1 MKAKTSEKSIVK
13 VALTSLAATSI
24 EWYDFFLYA
33 SAAAL
38 VFPTLFFPAGIDPVV
53 GLIAS
58 FSTFAVGFFARPVGG
73 IVFGHFGDRLGR
85 KKVLVVALLMMGI
98 STTLIGCLPAYAT
111 IGVAAPVLL
120 VVLRFVQGLA
130 IGGQW
135 AGAVLLIT
143 ESAPPGKRGFYGSF
157 AQVGAPAGV
166 VLANLAFLAVTATVS
181 PEAFMDWGWRVPF
194 LFSAVLIGIAIF
206 VQLRIEDTDDF
217 RELQEARP
225 QNGAVASAPVAARS
239 PVLEVLRLYPGRI
252 ALAAGA
258 FLCVQVMFYILIAF
272 VIAYGTNETVGL
284 GLPKSTMLFA
294 VLIGAIAMVPSVLI
308 SAAIS
313 DRHGRR
319 GIFML
324 GALLVG
330 IWAFAM
336 FPLMATRSFANIAIA
351 IAVGQIFCGMM
362 YGPQAAFFS
371 EMFGTKVRY
380 SGASLGYQLGAILGG
395 ALAPLIATA
404 LLAGPYGAF
413 GISCYI
419 AVASVITLLAT
430 FLLKETHEQSVPS
443 RVAPADS
450 GA

>member
-1 MKAKTSEKSIVK
+1 MSPKTSEKSIVK

-38 VFPTLFFPAGIDPVV
+38 VFPTLFFPAGMDPVV

-85 KKVLVVALLMMGI
+85 KKVLVVALLMMGV
-98 STTLIGCLPAYAT
+98 STTLIGCLPTYSS
-111 IGVAAPVLL
+111 IGIAAPLLL

-166 VLANLAFLAVTATVS
+166 VLANLAFLAVTATVT
-181 PEAFMDWGWRVPF
+181 PDAFMDWGWRVPF
-194 LFSAVLIGIAIF
+194 LFSAVLIGIAIY

-217 RELQEARP
+217 RELQKGR
-225 QNGAVASAPVAARS
+225 VAKAAAPTTRS
-239 PVLEVLRLYPGRI
+239 PVLEVLRQYPGRI

-272 VIAYGTNETVGL
+272 VIAYGTNDTVGL

-294 VLIGAIAMVPSVLI
+294 VLIGAVAMVPSVLI

-313 DRHGRR
+313 DRYGRR

-336 FPLMATRSFANIAIA
+336 FPLMATKSFANIAVA
-351 IAVGQIFCGMM
+351 IAVGQVFCGMM

-404 LLAGPYGAF
+404 LLAGPLGAF
-413 GISCYI
+413 GVSCYI
-419 AVASVITLLAT
+419 AGASVVTLLAT
-430 FLLKETHEQSVPS
+430 FLLKETHEQPMPS
-443 RVAPADS
+443 RAAPATADP

>member
-1 MKAKTSEKSIVK
+1 MSGKASEKSITK

-24 EWYDFFLYA
+24 EWYDFFIYA

-38 VFPTLFFPAGIDPVV
+38 IFPTLFFPAGMDPVV

-73 IVFGHFGDRLGR
+73 VVFGHFGDKLGR
-85 KKVLVVALLMMGI
+85 KKVLVVALLLMGV
-98 STTLIGCLPAYAT
+98 STTLIGCLPTYST
-111 IGVAAPVLL
+111 IGIAAPVLL

-143 ESAPPGKRGFYGSF
+143 ESAPAGKRGFYGSF
-157 AQVGAPAGV
+157 AQVGAPVGV
-166 VLANLAFLAVTATVS
+166 VLANLAFLAVTASVS
-181 PEAFMDWGWRVPF
+181 PEAFMDWGWRLPF

-206 VQLRIEDTDDF
+206 VQLKIEDTDDF
-217 RELQEARP
+217 RELQQARP
-225 QNGAVASAPVAARS
+225 QKGAVASAPATGS
-239 PVLEVLRLYPGRI
+239 PVLEALRLYPGRI

-258 FLCVQVMFYILIAF
+258 FLSVQVGFYILIAF
-272 VIAYGTNETVGL
+272 VIAYGTNATIGL

-294 VLIGAIAMVPSVLI
+294 VLVGAVAMVPSVLV

-313 DRHGRR
+313 DRYGRR

-324 GALLVG
+324 GALLLG
-330 IWAFAM
+330 IWAFVM

-351 IAVGQIFCGMM
+351 IAIGQVFCGMM

-404 LLAGPYGAF
+404 LLAGPYGSLGVSF
-413 GISCYI
+413 YI
-419 AVASVITLLAT
+419 AGASAVTLLAT
-430 FLLKETHEQSVPS
+430 FLLKETNVKSTPS
-443 RVAPADS
+443 RVVPASAD
-450 GA
+450 